1 MTPAEQA
8 DALRKSV
15 NRRVHA
21 WLAWCFALLATGLAV
36 AALLGAHPMCWA
48 LAAIAALA
56 AWAARAVAP
65 YMIQAVQAMDTGEK
79 LLGTVLVTVSDTTD
93 SVQYEAT
100 VQGPG
105 MPTWRFEFI
114 PLGWQ
119 PQAGSHEARVFR
131 LAGVE
136 WPALVQI
143 QGGLM
148 HPRYRPRRV
157 DPADQPLARR
167 QPG

>member
-1 MTPAEQA
+1 MTPTEQA

-21 WLAWCFALLATGLAV
+21 WLAWCFTLLAACLA
-36 AALLGAHPMCWA
+36 AAPLLGAHPLCWA

-56 AWAARAVAP
+56 AWATRGAAP

-79 LLGTVLVTVSDTTD
+79 LLGTVLVTVSDTAD

-105 MPTWRFEFI
+105 MPAWRFEFI

-119 PQAGSHEARVFR
+119 PRAGSHEARMFR

-136 WPALVQI
+136 WPALVQV

-157 DPADQPLARR
+157 DPADQPRARR
-167 QPG
+167 P